1 MTAIQLKIHKS
12 IEIRVLRMPNF
23 ADSFWSED
31 LVSGIQVLFE
41 KLYDGCEECD
51 MFIQLFASRM
61 QFEVNYGRQLGG
73 VSTGIDHLDKVK
85 NDPEVTTANALLSMT
100 AQMVQEGKHHLSV
113 ASNIEAFIL
122 QPFSQWCD
130 DHRKRVEYSEKSLK
144 SNVGNYQK
152 SRKYVSKLEREY
164 FNKCRQLEDFKRSNF
179 NEDELVNATASLKLQ
194 EKYEDD
200 VAREKDFQHFA
211 TVAGIEFDF
220 KSMREALQLLL
231 KELPKSEYRVPLIN
245 YTLQNTNSG
254 GEITKFVMEHMSLK
268 DIDQAETFG
277 QDLLNLGFLKY
288 CNGVGNTFVN
298 SKKFQYQWKGY
309 AYKFANLPQPFAE
322 SEINIPQMDPKL
334 SNYLQDFTSK
344 MSPGSPI
351 PSTPAASSVT
361 VPSLSDSE
369 KELFRLRKEAELAD
383 SKYRQECFKMDSLRC
398 SIEELMVDHL
408 SFMEKCELDRLKA
421 VKKVTFDFCGAIGNK
436 ISSLKISVDT
446 MLENNDRMD
455 PTGDLLNLLSQCRTG
470 VFQPRAITYNNY
482 YNPGAFQNFGIDL
495 ESRCRL
501 DKKVV
506 PLIASVILSYMDQV
520 YPELPSDKV
529 RTAVWTA
536 PVKLNLTHQLRHLLN
551 QRQLHDDTEVLEVIE
566 DYNGEPSTVASVLK
580 IYLLELPERL
590 ITKDIYDVLKVL
602 YAEYSLPATTDEEE
616 PTSEEVK
623 GQEADKKLEIDNNR
637 ITGLA
642 TTLATLPKPHIA
654 TLDAII
660 THFYRLIKILKMGE
674 SGALAAA
681 EFTSAISQEFANCI
695 IEVRMP
701 DGNDLGYKI
710 FYDLLTHRKQIFGEL
725 KRQGTKKKDNP

>member
-1 MTAIQLKIHKS
+1 
-12 IEIRVLRMPNF
+12 MPNF

-31 LVSGIQVLFE
+31 LVSGLQVLFE
-41 KLYDGCEECD
+41 KLYNGCEECD

-61 QFEVNYGRQLGG
+61 QFEVSYGRQLGG
-73 VSTGIDHLDKVK
+73 VSAGIDHLDKVK
-85 NDPEVTTANALLSMT
+85 SDPEVSTANALLGMT
-100 AQMVQEGKHHLSV
+100 AQMAEEGKHHLSV
-113 ASNIEAFIL
+113 ASNIESFIL

-130 DHRKRVEYSEKSLK
+130 DHRKRVEYSEKTLK
-144 SNVGNYQK
+144 SNVANYQK

-164 FNKCRQLEDFKRSNF
+164 FNKCRQLEDYKRSNF
-179 NEDELVNATASLKLQ
+179 NEEELVNAAASLKLQ
-194 EKYEDD
+194 ERYEDD

-211 TVAGIEFDF
+211 TVAGIELDF
-220 KSMREALQLLL
+220 RSMREALQLLL
-231 KELPKSEYRVPLIN
+231 KELPKSEYKVPLIN

-254 GEITKFVMEHMSLK
+254 GDITKFLLEHMSLK

-288 CNGVGNTFVN
+288 CNGVGNNFVN

-309 AYKFANLPQPFAE
+309 AYKFANLPQPFAD

-344 MSPGSPI
+344 MSPGSPN
-351 PSTPAASSVT
+351 PSSTTAPSSVE
-361 VPSLSDSE
+361 VPALSDTE
-369 KELFRLRKEAELAD
+369 MELFKLGKEAELAD
-383 SKYRQECFKMDSLRC
+383 TKYRHECFKMDSLRC
-398 SIEELMVDHL
+398 SVEELMVDHL

-446 MLENNDRMD
+446 MLEKNEQMD
-455 PTGDLLNLLSQCRTG
+455 PSGDLLNLLLQCRTG

-536 PVKLNLTHQLRHLLN
+536 PVKLNLTHQLRSLLN
-551 QRQLHDDTEVLEVIE
+551 QKQFHDDSEVFEVIKS
-566 DYNGEPSTVASVLK
+566 YNGEPSTVASVLK

-602 YAEYSLPATTDEEE
+602 YAEYSLPLTTEEAE
-616 PTSEEVK
+616 PMTEETK
-623 GQEADKKLEIDNNR
+623 TQEADKKSELDSNR

-642 TTLATLPKPHIA
+642 TTLATLPRPHIA

-660 THFYRLIKILKMGE
+660 NHFYRLIKILKMGE
-674 SGALAAA
+674 SGAQTAV

-710 FYDLLTHRKQIFGEL
+710 FFDLLTHRKQIFGEL
-725 KRQGTKKKDNP
+725 RRQGTKNKRDNS

>member
-1 MTAIQLKIHKS
+1 
-12 IEIRVLRMPNF
+12 MPNF

-31 LVSGIQVLFE
+31 LLTGLQVLF
-41 KLYDGCEECD
+41 KQLYNGCEECD

-61 QFEVNYGRQLGG
+61 QFEVDYGRRLGG
-73 VSTGIDHLDKVK
+73 ISSGIDHLDKVK
-85 NDPEVTTANALLSMT
+85 NDPEVSTASALVGMTTQVA
-100 AQMVQEGKHHLSV
+100 QEGKQHLSI
-113 ASNIEAFIL
+113 AANIETFVL

-130 DHRKRVEYSEKSLK
+130 DHRKRVEYSEKTLK
-144 SNVGNYQK
+144 GNVTNYQK

-164 FNKCRQLEDFKRSNF
+164 FNKCRQLEDYKRSNF
-179 NEDELVNATASLKLQ
+179 NEEELVNATASLKLQ
-194 EKYEDD
+194 EKYEID

-211 TVAGIEFDF
+211 TVAGIEFDY
-220 KSMREALQLLL
+220 KGMREALQLLL
-231 KELPKSEYRVPLIN
+231 KELPKSEYKVPLIN
-245 YTLQNTNSG
+245 YSLQNTNSG
-254 GEITKFVMEHMSLK
+254 GEITKFLLENMSLK

-288 CNGVGNTFVN
+288 CNGVGNNFVN

-322 SEINIPQMDPKL
+322 SEISIPQMDPKFTH
-334 SNYLQDFTSK
+334 YLPDFTSK
-344 MSPGSPI
+344 TSQPPV
-351 PSTPAASSVT
+351 ASSSIA
-361 VPSLSDSE
+361 VPELSDSE
-369 KELFRLRKEAELAD
+369 KELFRLGNEAEAAD

-398 SIEELMVDHL
+398 SVEELMVDHL

-421 VKKVTFDFCGAIGNK
+421 IKKATFDFCGAIGNK
-436 ISSLKISVDT
+436 ISSLKISVDA
-446 MLENNDRMD
+446 MLEKNDQMD
-455 PTGDLLNLLSQCRTG
+455 PSGDLLNFLIQYRTG
-470 VFQPRAITYNNY
+470 VFQPQAITYNNY

-506 PLIASVILSYMDQV
+506 PLITSVILSYMDQV

-529 RTAVWTA
+529 RTSVWTA
-536 PVKLNLTHQLRHLLN
+536 PVKLSLTHQLRGLLN
-551 QRQLHDDTEVLEVIE
+551 KRQFHDDAEVLEVIKS
-566 DYNGEPSTVASVLK
+566 YNGEPSTVASVLK

-590 ITKDIYDVLKVL
+590 ITRDIYDVLRVL
-602 YAEYSLPATTDEEE
+602 YAEYSLPLPAKEEE
-616 PTSEEVK
+616 AATEEAK
-623 GQEADKKLEIDNNR
+623 DKKVKDKAELDNNR

-674 SGALAAA
+674 SGAETAA

-695 IEVRMP
+695 IEVHMP

-710 FYDLLTHRKQIFGEL
+710 FYDLLTHKKQVFGEL
-725 KRQGTKKKDNP
+725 KRQGTKSKRDNPRIS